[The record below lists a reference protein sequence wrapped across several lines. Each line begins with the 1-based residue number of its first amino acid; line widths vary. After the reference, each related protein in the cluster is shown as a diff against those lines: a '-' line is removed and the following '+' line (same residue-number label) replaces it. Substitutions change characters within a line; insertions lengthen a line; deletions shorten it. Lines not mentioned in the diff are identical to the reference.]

1 MTLQW
6 ERVETYFRGDTRG
19 SMAVLENVTSKLKIE
34 RTFWLTNDSDVA
46 VQRGNHAH
54 RFASQLFFCGLGTAE
69 LLLESLDGER
79 EIITLNWKSKALL
92 VRPMVWAHVGLEPG
106 TTLTVMSDWGYDEEE
121 YIRDK
126 MRWLQTLKI
135 KDSL

>member
-1 MTLQW
+1 
-6 ERVETYFRGDTRG
+6 
-19 SMAVLENVTSKLKIE
+19 MAVLESLSSKLKIE

-69 LLLESLDGER
+69 LLLESLDGES
-79 EIITLNWKSKALL
+79 EIITLNRNSEAVL
-92 VRPMVWAHVGLEPG
+92 VFPMVWAHVGLEPG
-106 TTLTVMSDWGYDEEE
+106 TTLTVMSDWSYDEEE

-126 MRWLQTLKI
+126 TLWLQTLKI